1 MSLLVGYTLEM
12 QPCWVVKRTVASHP
26 RQDTPAAMLPSSCIS
41 TSPTHTK
48 ELKMK

>member
-26 RQDTPAAMLPSSCIS
+26 RQDAPAA
-41 TSPTHTK
+41 PTHVK
-48 ELKMK
+48 ELKME